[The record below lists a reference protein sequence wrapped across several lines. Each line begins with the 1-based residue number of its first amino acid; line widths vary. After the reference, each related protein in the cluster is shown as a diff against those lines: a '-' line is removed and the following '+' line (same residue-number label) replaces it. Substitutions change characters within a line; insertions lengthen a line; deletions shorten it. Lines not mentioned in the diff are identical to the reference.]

1 MTDSKEATRRV
12 LITGGLGFIGTKVI
26 ERLRSTDEIIVVDNL
41 HPQVHLDRTAVDLL
55 PSKVTFI
62 EGDVTDFATMRE
74 AAAHKPTIV
83 LHLAAETGTGQSLLE
98 SRRHANVNVN
108 GTATLLDAMS
118 AESWVPERFVLTS
131 SRAVYGEGKWS
142 SSATGESHYAEPRT
156 GERLLNGFWNPTGPK
171 GESLDTPLAN
181 KIGDVEARPTNV
193 YAATKLAQENMAHAW
208 CTSFGVPLS
217 ILRLQNVYGSGQ
229 AINNPYTGVLTFM
242 ARQALTGAPINVYE
256 GGGIVRD
263 FVNVHDVADA
273 IVAAMGSKTGTS
285 LRADVGSGASVTL
298 LEIAHLLA
306 KLSGSSAPFTS
317 AEYRLGDVRAAFADL
332 TEAKDQLNFTP
343 SCSIDDGLQGLLTWV
358 ETEVA
363 R

>member
-1 MTDSKEATRRV
+1 MTETNEAARRV

-26 ERLRSTDEIIVVDNL
+26 ERLRPNDDIIVVDNL

-55 PSKVTFI
+55 PPKVTFI
-62 EGDVTDFATMRE
+62 EGDVTDFATMR
-74 AAAHKPTIV
+74 AVASHKPTIV

-131 SRAVYGEGKWS
+131 SRAVYGEGKWTS
-142 SSATGESHYAEPRT
+142 SETGEAHYAEPRS
-156 GERLLNGFWNPTGPK
+156 GERLQNRLWNPTGPE
-171 GESLDTPLAN
+171 GEELDAPVAN
-181 KIGDVEARPTNV
+181 KIGDVDARPTNV

-229 AINNPYTGVLTFM
+229 AIKNPYTGVLTFM

-256 GGGIVRD
+256 DGGIVRD
-263 FVNVHDVADA
+263 FVNVMDVADA
-273 IVAAMGSKTGTS
+273 IVASMSLTTGVS
-285 LRADVGSGASVTL
+285 LRADVGSGAAVTL
-298 LEIAHLLA
+298 LEIAQLLA
-306 KLSGSSAPFTS
+306 DLSDSRAPFTS
-317 AEYRLGDVRAAFADL
+317 AEFRLGDVRAAFADL
-332 TEAKDQLNFTP
+332 TEAKKELDFTP
-343 SCSIDDGLQGLLTWV
+343 SCSIEDGLEGLLSWV